1 MFIPPRKFKDRT
13 WKGSL
18 LWSPSSSIYAVRRG
32 EMIIVGENG
41 SRRHSG
47 IGAVQTLAIAASL
60 FAAAPVGAQTYPDK
74 PIRLVVPGAPGGPT
88 DMPARLASQFLPKL
102 GQPAVIENRPGA
114 GGAIGARAVA
124 AAPPDGYTL
133 LIGNTSVLAVIPAVS
148 ASAGYDPTRSLT
160 PVAKFSESFQILV
173 VHPSSPA
180 DSARAD
186 RLRQGESRQAQLCPY
201 RRRRPAASHRRIV
214 PVARRRQYRRR
225 AYRSGGES
233 VTAVLSEAVH
243 MTFEGITI
251 LLPLIRE
258 GKVRALAVTSR
269 TRTAL
274 APDLPTMIE
283 AGVPDYEV
291 TTFNGMMAPAGTPA
305 AIVQRLN
312 TTINEGV
319 QAPDMQET
327 ITKLGAVTNPGTPE
341 QFGAFI
347 AAELAKWRSVAQAAN
362 VKLD

>member
-1 MFIPPRKFKDRT
+1 MI
-13 WKGSL
+13 
-18 LWSPSSSIYAVRRG
+18 AVT
-32 EMIIVGENG
+32 ENG
-41 SRRHSG
+41 SRRRRDSR
-47 IGAVQTLAIAASL
+47 AVQALAIAAAL
-60 FAAAPVGAQTYPDK
+60 LAAAPVGAQTYPDK
-74 PIRLVVPGAPGGPT
+74 PIKLVVPGAPGGPT

-102 GQPAVIENRPGA
+102 GQPSVIENRPGA

-173 VHPSSPA
+173 VHPSVPA
-180 DSARAD
+180 KNVRELIDYAKANPGKLNYAHTGAGGLPHLTGELFLSRA
-186 RLRQGESRQAQLCPY
+186 GVN
-201 RRRRPAASHRRIV
+201 IV
-214 PVARRRQYRRR
+214 GVP
-225 AYRSGGES
+225 YRSGGES

-251 LLPLIRE
+251 LLPLVRE

-269 TRTAL
+269 TRTSL

-305 AIVQRLN
+305 AIVGKLN
-312 TTINEGV
+312 AAINEGV

-362 VKLD
+362 VKVD